1 MARYQ
6 PHDRYYREARAQGL
20 PSRAAFKLEELLA
33 RFKLVRRGA
42 RIVDLGCAPGGWLA
56 VLAEAVGPEGHVAG
70 VDLVRCGLALNNVI
84 ILAGDIQDVRIR
96 DQVTILLG
104 GLADLVTCDVSPKLS
119 GITDRDQARAQ
130 ELLTAALGFAR
141 HTLRPGG
148 AMIAKLFMG
157 TAFEDSLAMF
167 RESFAQV
174 DLTRTKATR
183 PGSSELY
190 LIGRDHFMVRPPAE

>member
-6 PHDRYYREARAQGL
+6 PHDRYYRKARAQGL

-42 RIVDLGCAPGGWLA
+42 RIADLGCAPGGWLA
-56 VLAEAVGPEGHVAG
+56 ILAEAAGPEGRVVG
-70 VDLVRCGLALNNVI
+70 VDLLRCDLALSNVI
-84 ILAGDIQDVRIR
+84 IVAGDIQDVHIR
-96 DQVTILLG
+96 EQVTILLG

-119 GITDRDQARAQ
+119 GITDRDQACAQ
-130 ELLTAALGFAR
+130 ELLTAALAFAR
-141 HTLRPGG
+141 PALRPGG

-157 TAFEDSLAMF
+157 AAFEDSLAMF
-167 RESFAQV
+167 REAFAQV

-190 LIGRDHFMVRPPAE
+190 LIARNHLTALSPAE